1 MKKHKKELILI
12 LAILAAAA
20 VGFFINYQNSQ
31 RPAVFVEVSVDGTAV
46 ATYDLNENLDI
57 TIEGYQGGTN
67 HLIIQDGTAWISEA
81 TCPDKVC
88 VHQGRITMNGELLVC
103 LPNRVIVTITE
114 SQPD

>member
-20 VGFFINYQNSQ
+20 VGFFINYQNSRQ
-31 RPAVFVEVSVDGTAV
+31 PAVLVEVSVDGA
-46 ATYDLNENLDI
+46 AIASYDLNENLDTI
-57 TIEGYQGGTN
+57 IEGYQGGTN
-67 HLIIQDGTAWISEA
+67 HLIIQDGAAWISEA

-88 VHQGRITMNGELLVC
+88 IHQGRITMNGELLVC

-114 SQPD
+114 SQPE